1 MCERKKMDN
10 VSELK
15 RRIEKREYRIAVIGL
30 GYVGLPLALAFAEEG
45 FPVSGLD
52 KDLKKVKV
60 LNEGKSYVDDIP
72 SLEVEHALKKEFTA
86 TIRESEALAGA
97 DAVFICVPTPLTHN
111 KEPDLSFVIAAGKS
125 VARYLKLGELVVL
138 VSTTYPGTT
147 EEILLPLL
155 QKGGRKVG
163 MHFYLAF
170 SPERVDPGNKAYGI
184 RNTPK
189 VVGGVTPACTELAAY
204 LLNTIVERVVPVSSP
219 RVAEMTKLLENT
231 YRVVNISLVNELAQL
246 SRRMKVNIWEVI
258 EAASTKPY
266 GFTPFYPGPGMGGHC
281 IPIDP
286 FYLSWK
292 ARAYDFNLRF
302 VELAGEINDSM
313 PYFVVDLVA
322 EALNKEGKPLKG
334 SRILVL
340 GVSYKQD
347 ISDLRESPALKI
359 IPMLKER
366 EAQVKYCDPLVPSLE
381 IEDQAMSSLS
391 LSEKPWKNADCVL
404 LLTAHR
410 AFPYPEIARESKLIV
425 DTRNAFR
432 GLEGN
437 IWRL

>member
-1 MCERKKMDN
+1 MDN
-10 VSELK
+10 ISQLK
-15 RRIEKREYRIAVIGL
+15 KRIDERDFKISVIGL
-30 GYVGLPLALAFAEEG
+30 GYVGLPLALAFSQEG

-52 KDLKKVKV
+52 KDPRKVKA

-72 SLEVEHALKKEFTA
+72 SLQVEYSLKKGFLA
-86 TIRESEALAGA
+86 TTRETEALAGA
-97 DAVFICVPTPLTHN
+97 DAVFICVPTPLTKT
-111 KEPDLSFVIAAGKS
+111 KEPDLSYVVSAGKS
-125 VARYLKLGELVVL
+125 ISRFLKLGELVVL

-147 EEILLPLL
+147 EEVLQPLL
-155 QKGGRKVG
+155 EKGGRKAG
-163 MHFYLAF
+163 SHFFLAF
-170 SPERVDPGNKAYGI
+170 SPERVDPGNKKFNI

-189 VVGGVTPACTELAAY
+189 VVGGVTPACAELASF
-204 LLNTIVERVVPVSSP
+204 LLSTIVERIVPVSSP

-246 SRRMKVNIWEVI
+246 SRRMKVDIWEVI

-292 ARAYDFNLRF
+292 ARAFDFNLRF

-322 EALNKEGKPLKG
+322 EALNHEGKPLKG
-334 SRILVL
+334 SKVLIL
-340 GVSYKQD
+340 GASYKQD

-359 IPMLKER
+359 IPLLEQR
-366 EAQVKYCDPLVPSLE
+366 EARVYYCDPLVPTLE
-381 IEDQAMSSLS
+381 LGGGTMKSLS
-391 LSEKPWKNADCVL
+391 LSGKPWEEADCVL
-404 LLTAHR
+404 LLTAHKV
-410 AFPYPEIARESKLIV
+410 FPYKEIASKSKLIV
-425 DTRNAFR
+425 DTRNAFK
-432 GLEGN
+432 GIEGN

>member
-1 MCERKKMDN
+1 M
-10 VSELK
+10 SEETRLG
-15 RRIEKREYRIAVIGL
+15 RIEVAPQAI
-30 GYVGLPLALAFAEEG
+30 
-45 FPVSGLD
+45 
-52 KDLKKVKV
+52 
-60 LNEGKSYVDDIP
+60 
-72 SLEVEHALKKEFTA
+72 A
-86 TIRESEALAGA
+86 TIAGLHF
-97 DAVFICVPTPLTHN
+97 FI
-111 KEPDLSFVIAAGKS
+111 
-125 VARYLKLGELVVL
+125 
-138 VSTTYPGTT
+138 
-147 EEILLPLL
+147 
-155 QKGGRKVG
+155 
-163 MHFYLAF
+163 AF
-170 SPERVDPGNKAYGI
+170 SPERVDPGNKVFGI
-184 RNTPK
+184 QNTPK
-189 VVGGVTPACTELAAY
+189 VVGGATPACTELASF
-204 LLNTIVERVVPVSSP
+204 LLSSIVDRVVPVSSP
-219 RVAEMTKLLENT
+219 RVAEMAKLLENT

-246 SRRMKVNIWEVI
+246 CRRMRVNIWEVI

-334 SRILVL
+334 SKILVL

-359 IPMLKER
+359 IPLLKER
-366 EAQVKYCDPLVPSLE
+366 EAQVEYCDPLVPTLE
-381 IEDQAMSSLS
+381 LKGRTMASLS
-391 LSEKPWKNADCVL
+391 LSDKPWIKADCVL
-404 LLTAHR
+404 LLTAHKI
-410 AFPYPEIARESKLIV
+410 FPYSDIALESKLVV

>member
-1 MCERKKMDN
+1 MQNLNEWKEKIQ
-10 VSELK
+10 
-15 RRIEKREYRIAVIGL
+15 RREFRIAVIGL
-30 GYVGLPLALAFAEEG
+30 GYVGLPLALAFAGEG
-45 FPVSGLD
+45 FPVVGLE
-52 KDLKKVKV
+52 KDQKKVKA

-72 SLEVEHALKKEFTA
+72 SLQVEYALKKGFSA
-86 TIRESEALAGA
+86 TFRESEALAGA
-97 DAVFICVPTPLTHN
+97 DAVFICVPTPLTPTR
-111 KEPDLSFVIAAGKS
+111 EPDLSYIISAGKA

-147 EEILLPLL
+147 EEVLLPLL
-155 QKGGRKVG
+155 ERGGRRAG
-163 MHFYLAF
+163 LHFFLAF
-170 SPERVDPGNKAYGI
+170 SPERVDPGNKVYRI
-184 RNTPK
+184 QNTPK
-189 VVGGVTPACTELAAY
+189 VVGGMTPACTELAAF
-204 LLNTIVERVVPVSSP
+204 LLSSIVERVVPVSSP

-302 VELAGEINDSM
+302 VELAGAINDSM
-313 PYFVVDLVA
+313 PYFVVDLVT

-334 SRILVL
+334 SKILIL

-347 ISDLRESPALKI
+347 ISDLRESPALRI
-359 IPMLKER
+359 IPLLRER
-366 EAQVKYCDPLVPSLE
+366 EARVEYCDPLVPLLE
-381 IEDQAMSSLS
+381 VRGENMHSLS
-391 LSEKPWKNADCVL
+391 LEDRPWKEADCVL
-404 LLTAHR
+404 LLTAHQI
-410 AFPYPEIARESKLIV
+410 FPYQQIARESKLVV

>member
-1 MCERKKMDN
+1 MDN
-10 VSELK
+10 LIQLK
-15 RRIEKREYRIAVIGL
+15 KKIESRDFKISVIGL
-30 GYVGLPLALAFAEEG
+30 GYVGLPLALAFSSEG
-45 FPVSGLD
+45 FKVTGLD
-52 KDLKKVKV
+52 KDPRKVQA
-60 LNEGKSYVDDIP
+60 LNAGKSYVDDIP
-72 SLEVEHALKKEFTA
+72 SLQVEYSLKKGFSA
-86 TIRESEALAGA
+86 TTKESDALAGA
-97 DAVFICVPTPLTHN
+97 DAVFICVPTPLTPT
-111 KEPDLSFVIAAGKS
+111 KEPDLSYVISAGKS
-125 VARYLKLGELVVL
+125 ISRFLKLGELVVL
-138 VSTTYPGTT
+138 VSTTFPGTT
-147 EEILLPLL
+147 EEVLQPLL
-155 QKGGRKVG
+155 EKGGRKAGV
-163 MHFYLAF
+163 HFFLAF
-170 SPERVDPGNKAYGI
+170 SPERVDPGNKKFNI

-189 VVGGVTPACTELAAY
+189 VVGGVTSSCTELASH
-204 LLNTIVERVVPVSSP
+204 LLSTICDHIVPVSSP

-258 EAASTKPY
+258 DAASTKPY

-292 ARAYDFNLRF
+292 AKAYDFNLRF

-313 PYFVVDLVA
+313 PYFVVDLVV
-322 EALNKEGKPLKG
+322 EALNHEGKPLKG
-334 SRILVL
+334 SKILIL

-359 IPMLKER
+359 IPLLKSR
-366 EAQVKYCDPLVPSLE
+366 EARVEYCDPLVPIVEVEGFSLK
-381 IEDQAMSSLS
+381 SLP
-391 LSEKPWKNADCVL
+391 LAGKPWEDADCVL
-404 LLTAHR
+404 LLTAHK
-410 AFPYPEIARESKLIV
+410 AFPYPEIAKGSKLIV

>member
-1 MCERKKMDN
+1 MENLEQLKK
-10 VSELK
+10 
-15 RRIEKREYRIAVIGL
+15 RIEEREFQIAVIGL
-30 GYVGLPLALAFAEEG
+30 GYVGLPLALSFAQEG

-52 KDLKKVKV
+52 KDPQKVKA
-60 LNEGKSYVDDIP
+60 LNEGKSYLDDIP
-72 SLEVEHALKKEFTA
+72 SNQVEEALKRGFSA
-86 TIRESEALAGA
+86 TTRESEALAGA
-97 DAVFICVPTPLTHN
+97 DAVFICVPTPLTQT
-111 KEPDLSFVIAAGKS
+111 KDPDLSYVISAGKS

-147 EEILLPLL
+147 EEVLLPLL
-155 QKGGRKVG
+155 QKGGRKAG
-163 MHFYLAF
+163 AHFYLSF
-170 SPERVDPGNKAYGI
+170 SPERVDPGNKIYRL

-189 VVGGVTPACTELAAY
+189 VVGGVTAACTELAAF
-204 LLNTIVERVVPVSSP
+204 LLSKIVDKVIPVSSP
-219 RVAEMTKLLENT
+219 RVAEMSKLLENT

-246 SRRMKVNIWEVI
+246 CRRMKVNVWEVI

-313 PYFVVDLVA
+313 PYFVVDLVT
-322 EALNKEGKPLKG
+322 EALNREGKSLKD

-340 GVSYKQD
+340 GVAYKQN
-347 ISDLRESPALKI
+347 IGDLRESPALKI
-359 IPMLKER
+359 IPLLEER
-366 EAQVKYCDPLVPSLE
+366 EAQVEYCDPLVPSLE
-381 IEDQAMSSLS
+381 LEDRALTSLP
-391 LSEKPWKNADCVL
+391 LSDKPWKGADCVL

-410 AFPYPEIARESKLIV
+410 VFPYQEIAQESRLIV
-425 DTRNAFR
+425 DTRNAFQ

-437 IWRL
+437 IVRL

>member
-1 MCERKKMDN
+1 MENLEQLKK
-10 VSELK
+10 
-15 RRIEKREYRIAVIGL
+15 RIEEREFQTAVIGL
-30 GYVGLPLALAFAEEG
+30 GYVGLPLALSFAQEG

-52 KDLKKVKV
+52 KDPQKVKA
-60 LNEGKSYVDDIP
+60 LNEGKSYLDDIP
-72 SLEVEHALKKEFTA
+72 CNQVEEALKRGFSA
-86 TIRESEALAGA
+86 TTRESEALAGA
-97 DAVFICVPTPLTHN
+97 DAVFICVPTPLTQT
-111 KEPDLSFVIAAGKS
+111 KDPDLSYVISAGKS

-147 EEILLPLL
+147 EEVLLPLL
-155 QKGGRKVG
+155 QKGGRKAG
-163 MHFYLAF
+163 AHFYLSF
-170 SPERVDPGNKAYGI
+170 SPERVDPGNKIYRL

-189 VVGGVTPACTELAAY
+189 VVGGVTAACTELAAF
-204 LLNTIVERVVPVSSP
+204 LLSKIVDKVIPVSSP
-219 RVAEMTKLLENT
+219 RVAEMSKLLENT

-246 SRRMKVNIWEVI
+246 CRRMKVNVWEVI

-313 PYFVVDLVA
+313 PYFVVDLVT
-322 EALNKEGKPLKG
+322 EALNREGKSLKD

-340 GVSYKQD
+340 GVAYKQN
-347 ISDLRESPALKI
+347 IGDLRESPALKI
-359 IPMLKER
+359 IPLLEER
-366 EAQVKYCDPLVPSLE
+366 EAQVEYCDPLVPSLE
-381 IEDQAMSSLS
+381 LEDRALTSLP
-391 LSEKPWKNADCVL
+391 LSDKPWKGADCVL

-410 AFPYPEIARESKLIV
+410 VFPYQEIAQESRLIV
-425 DTRNAFR
+425 DTRNAFQ

-437 IWRL
+437 IVRL

>member
-1 MCERKKMDN
+1 MENLEQLKK
-10 VSELK
+10 
-15 RRIEKREYRIAVIGL
+15 RIEKREFQIAVIGL
-30 GYVGLPLALAFAEEG
+30 GYVGLPLALSFAQEG

-52 KDLKKVKV
+52 KDPQKVKA
-60 LNEGKSYVDDIP
+60 LNEGRSYVDDIP
-72 SLEVEHALKKEFTA
+72 CNQVEEALKRGFSA
-86 TIRESEALAGA
+86 TTRESEALAGA
-97 DAVFICVPTPLTHN
+97 DAVFICVPTPLTQT
-111 KEPDLSFVIAAGKS
+111 KDPDLSYVINAGKS

-147 EEILLPLL
+147 EEVLLPLL
-155 QKGGRKVG
+155 QKGGRKAG
-163 MHFYLAF
+163 AHFYLSF
-170 SPERVDPGNKAYGI
+170 SPERVDPGNKIYRL

-189 VVGGVTPACTELAAY
+189 VVGGITLACTELAAF
-204 LLNTIVERVVPVSSP
+204 LLSKIVDKVIPVSSP
-219 RVAEMTKLLENT
+219 RVAEMSKLLENT

-246 SRRMKVNIWEVI
+246 CRRMKVNIWEVI

-313 PYFVVDLVA
+313 PYFVVDLVT
-322 EALNKEGKPLKG
+322 EALNREGKSLKD

-340 GVSYKQD
+340 GVAYKQN
-347 ISDLRESPALKI
+347 IGDLRESPALKI
-359 IPMLKER
+359 IPLLEER
-366 EAQVKYCDPLVPSLE
+366 EAQVEYCDPLVPSLE
-381 IEDQAMSSLS
+381 LKDRALTSLP
-391 LSEKPWKNADCVL
+391 LSDKPWKRADCVL

-410 AFPYPEIARESKLIV
+410 VFPYQEIAQESRLIV
-425 DTRNAFR
+425 DTRNAFQ

-437 IWRL
+437 IVRL

>member
-1 MCERKKMDN
+1 MQNLE
-10 VSELK
+10 ELK
-15 RRIEKREYRIAVIGL
+15 ERIQRREFKIAVIGL
-30 GYVGLPLALAFAEEG
+30 GYVGLPLALAFVGEG
-45 FPVSGLD
+45 FPVVGLE
-52 KDLKKVKV
+52 KDQKKVKT
-60 LNEGKSYVDDIP
+60 LNEGESYVDDIP
-72 SLEVEHALKKEFTA
+72 SLQVEYSLKKGFSA
-86 TIRESEALAGA
+86 TFRESEALAGA
-97 DAVFICVPTPLTHN
+97 DAVFICVPTPLTPT
-111 KEPDLSFVIAAGKS
+111 KEPDLSYIINAGKS

-147 EEILLPLL
+147 EEVLMPLL
-155 QKGGRKVG
+155 ERGGRKVG
-163 MHFYLAF
+163 RHFFLAF
-170 SPERVDPGNKAYGI
+170 SPERVDPGNKVYRI
-184 RNTPK
+184 QNTPK
-189 VVGGVTPACTELAAY
+189 VVGGVTPTCTDLAAF
-204 LLNTIVERVVPVSSP
+204 LLSSVVERVIPVSSP

-292 ARAYDFNLRF
+292 AKAYDFNLRF

-313 PYFVVDLVA
+313 PYFVVDLVT

-334 SRILVL
+334 SKILIL

-347 ISDLRESPALKI
+347 IGDLRESPALKI
-359 IPMLKER
+359 ISLLKER
-366 EAQVKYCDPLVPSLE
+366 EAQVEYCDPLVPVLELKEGNMRSLPLL
-381 IEDQAMSSLS
+381 D
-391 LSEKPWKNADCVL
+391 KPWKEADCVL
-404 LLTAHR
+404 LLTAHQ
-410 AFPYPEIARESKLIV
+410 AFPYTQIAQESRLIV